1 MDHLGTDR
9 TGVFRNAGVAT
20 PDVSS
25 CSRFISLVCEKTTEK
40 IGYKIFDHSILILD
54 VCLNVYLSLQNVK
67 DCIFLHTR

>member
-40 IGYKIFDHSILILD
+40 TGYKIFDHSILILD
-54 VCLNVYLSLQNVK
+54 V
-67 DCIFLHTR
+67 